1 MAADSLKK
9 LHTALVDNRNGYQ
22 EAVKDAD
29 TPAIKALFAEMV
41 ALKEKDHAEL
51 HVGLSKLGEK
61 ADETGSFMST
71 VHKTVISVRSA
82 VTGLGSNALGSFVM
96 GEEQV
101 IKEYDEA
108 LKECASDPAITATL
122 TRQKETLLAKI
133 AKMKNM
139 QT

>member
-9 LHTALVDNRNGYQ
+9 LHTSLVDNRNGYQ

-29 TPAIKALFAEMV
+29 TPAIKGLFAEMV

-51 HVGLSKLGEK
+51 HAGLTDLGEEP
-61 ADETGSFMST
+61 DESGSFMST

-101 IKEYDEA
+101 SKEYDEA
-108 LKECASDPAITATL
+108 LKEYASNPAITATL
-122 TRQKETLLAKI
+122 SRQKETLLAKI
-133 AKMKNM
+133 AKMKSM